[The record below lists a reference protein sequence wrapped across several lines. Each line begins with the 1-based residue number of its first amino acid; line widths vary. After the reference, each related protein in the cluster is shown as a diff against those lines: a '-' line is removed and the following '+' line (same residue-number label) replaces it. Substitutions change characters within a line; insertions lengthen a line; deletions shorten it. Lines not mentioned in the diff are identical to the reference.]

1 MMILIKKTPVWIAA
15 RGLLAERGAELFRC
29 WEQTATSFDTEDI
42 HDLRVASR
50 RLREGLT
57 LFAPCY
63 PPARIRR
70 LRKSIRKITDILGDL
85 RNIDEGLAFF
95 RAEAVEL
102 GAEHGEELTGCIALY
117 ERNREE
123 ARKKLKR
130 DLRRMNSGSLRKFFV
145 RTIHAPHLFDP
156 PTGAADPF
164 ATIDDFAREN
174 IDVRLEPVLA
184 LIPLARCPEESAA
197 QHRLRIAIK
206 RYRYRL
212 EVLSP
217 LLEEGYREVHGHVKE
232 YQEILGRLHDLDVF
246 RELIAGIGLTAGTK
260 HALADLIAVKRKD
273 TFALFLEKLE
283 SAPLD
288 AIGARVRSLL

>member
-1 MMILIKKTPVWIAA
+1 MTLMKTTPLWIAA
-15 RGLLAERGAELFRC
+15 RGLLAERGADFFRC
-29 WEQTATSFDTEDI
+29 WEQTAASFNSEDI

-63 PPARIRR
+63 PPEKISR
-70 LRKSIRKITDILGDL
+70 LRKSIRKITDVLGDL

-95 RAEAVEL
+95 RAEADEL
-102 GAEHGEELTGCIALY
+102 GHEHGEELGGCIELY

-123 ARKKLKR
+123 SRKKLKR
-130 DLRRMNSGSLRKFFV
+130 DLNGMNPGTLRKLYV
-145 RTIHAPHLFDP
+145 RTIQAPYLFNP
-156 PTGAADPF
+156 PPGAADPF
-164 ATIDDFAREN
+164 VTIEDFARET
-174 IDVRLEPVLA
+174 IDIRLDPVLA
-184 LIPLARCPEESAA
+184 LVPLARLPEEAAA

-217 LLEEGYREVHGHVKE
+217 LMEEGYGEVHGLIKE

-246 RELIAGIGLTAGTK
+246 RELITGIGLTAGTEQ
-260 HALADLIAVKRKD
+260 ALADLIAEKRESA
-273 TFALFLEKLE
+273 FALFVDRLEKNPLE
-283 SAPLD
+283 

>member
-1 MMILIKKTPVWIAA
+1 MMILMKKTPLWIAA

-95 RAEAVEL
+95 RAEAVDL
-102 GAEHGEELTGCIALY
+102 GPEHGKELTGCIALY

-123 ARKKLKR
+123 SRKKLKR
-130 DLRRMNSGSLRKFFV
+130 DLRRMNPGTLRKYFV
-145 RTIHAPHLFDP
+145 RTIHSPHLFDP
-156 PTGAADPF
+156 PPGAADPF
-164 ATIDDFAREN
+164 ATIDEFARKN
-174 IDVRLEPVLA
+174 IDLRLAPVLA
-184 LIPLARCPEESAA
+184 LVPLARQPEESAS

-217 LLEEGYREVHGHVKE
+217 LLGEGYREVHGQVKE

-246 RELIAGIGLTAGTK
+246 RELIAGIGLTAGTE

>member
-1 MMILIKKTPVWIAA
+1 MMILMKKTPLWIAA

-29 WEQTATSFDTEDI
+29 WEQTVTSFDTEEI

-57 LFAPCY
+57 LFAHCY
-63 PPARIRR
+63 PPERIKR

-95 RAEAVEL
+95 RAEAVDL
-102 GAEHGEELTGCIALY
+102 GVEHGDELSGCIARY
-117 ERNREE
+117 EKNREE
-123 ARKKLKR
+123 SRKKLKR
-130 DLRRMNSGSLRKFFV
+130 DLHRMNPVTLRKFFA
-145 RTIHAPHLFDP
+145 RTIRAPYLFDP
-156 PTGAADPF
+156 PPGATNPF
-164 ATIDDFAREN
+164 ATIDDFARES
-174 IDVRLEPVLA
+174 IDLRLEPVLA
-184 LIPLARCPEESAA
+184 LVPLACRPEEATT

-217 LLEEGYREVHGHVKE
+217 LLGEGYRELHGQVKE

-246 RELIAGIGLTAGTK
+246 RELIAGIGLSAVTE
-260 HALADLIAVKRKD
+260 HALAHLIAVKREG

-283 SAPLD
+283 RAPLY

>member
-1 MMILIKKTPVWIAA
+1 MILIKKTPVWIAA

-29 WEQTATSFDTEDI
+29 LEQTVTTFDTEDI

-57 LFAPCY
+57 LFASCF

-102 GAEHGEELTGCIALY
+102 GPEHGEELTGCIALY

-123 ARKKLKR
+123 SRKKLKR
-130 DLRRMNSGSLRKFFV
+130 DLRRMNPGTLRKFFV

-156 PTGAADPF
+156 PPGAADPF
-164 ATIDDFAREN
+164 ATIADFARKN
-174 IDVRLEPVLA
+174 IDLRLEPVLA
-184 LIPLARCPEESAA
+184 LVPMARCPEESAA

-217 LLEEGYREVHGHVKE
+217 LLEDGYRKVHGHVKE

-246 RELIAGIGLTAGTK
+246 RELIAGIGLTAVTE

-283 SAPLD
+283 SASLD
-288 AIGARVRSLL
+288 DIGARVRSLL

>member
-1 MMILIKKTPVWIAA
+1 MMILTKNTPLWVAA

-29 WEQTATSFDTEDI
+29 WEQTAASFDTEDI

-63 PPARIRR
+63 HPERITT

-95 RAEAVEL
+95 RAEAAEL
-102 GAEHGEELTGCIALY
+102 GPEHGEELNGCIARY

-123 ARKKLKR
+123 SRKKLKR
-130 DLRRMNSGSLRKFFV
+130 DLRKMNPGTLRKMFEK
-145 RTIHAPHLFDP
+145 TIHAPKLFAP
-156 PTGAADPF
+156 PAGGADPF
-164 ATIDDFAREN
+164 AAIEDFARQN
-174 IDVRLEPVLA
+174 IDLRLEPVLA
-184 LIPLARCPEESAA
+184 LVPLARCPEEAAA

-217 LLEEGYREVHGHVKE
+217 LLAEGYREVHGQVKG

-246 RELIAGIGLTAGTK
+246 RELIAGIGLTVDTE
-260 HALADLIAVKRKD
+260 HALAGLIAEKRKD
-273 TFALFLEKLE
+273 TFSLFLERLQN
-283 SAPLD
+283 APLE